1 MINFLI
7 EIFNVKYKNS
17 DLKCSKKSRPFKIGL
32 VTYTYHNALS
42 PMARKSQGGG
52 GEIHP
57 LPIYVRKK
65 SPTKIGLNY
74 PDLYLVV

>member
-42 PMARKSQGGG
+42 PLANHRG
-52 GEIHP
+52 GEVESTP
-57 LPIYVRKK
+57 F
-65 SPTKIGLNY
+65 
-74 PDLYLVV
+74 